1 VTTADQLRFILLGV
15 GLALIGGLWLWERRS
30 GAQPPAGS
38 RASARLPDRFEP
50 QLDIDAEA
58 PDALPSESLDVDV
71 PPARSVDDE
80 RRPAVDPPVV
90 TLDGLPEDL
99 DRVEFARDRLEPA
112 AEPPTVAVE
121 RPPTVAVEVSLTDTI
136 TSSAPLLGSAPAS
149 EPPVLTAVAV
159 AARPQFKQA
168 PPKPPPPEP
177 PKHQRIVAIRLVA
190 PPERRIDGGELHA
203 ALRAEGLSYGRY
215 SIFHRVRADSRT
227 LYSVASLVEPGSF
240 DLTQIDSSLLPGFS
254 MFAVFPGPMAAPQA
268 FDEMLAAA
276 RRLAEKLNANLQD
289 DSGSSLTGQR
299 VLSLREELVHFEHLL
314 AMTRTRPPP

>member
-1 VTTADQLRFILLGV
+1 MTTAEQLRFILLGV
-15 GLALIGGLWLWERRS
+15 GLALVGGLWLWERRNS
-30 GAQPPAGS
+30 AQPPAGS
-38 RASARLPDRFEP
+38 RAGARLPDRYEP
-50 QLDIDAEA
+50 QLDADTDAAASDPSLTESA
-58 PDALPSESLDVDV
+58 ALEPPLP
-71 PPARSVDDE
+71 PPAARGGGDE
-80 RRPAVDPPVV
+80 RRPPIDPPLV
-90 TLDGLPEDL
+90 TLEGLPDDFE
-99 DRVEFARDRLEPA
+99 RVEFARERLDPS

-121 RPPTVAVEVSLTDTI
+121 VQLTDTVE
-136 TSSAPLLGSAPAS
+136 AAAPAPKPARTS
-149 EPPVLTAVAV
+149 EPPVLTTVAV
-159 AARPQFKQA
+159 TARPQLKQA
-168 PPKPPPPEP
+168 APQPPPPEP

-203 ALRAEGLSYGRY
+203 AMRAEGLTYGRY
-215 SIFHRVRADSRT
+215 SIFHRVRADGRT

-240 DLTQIDSSLLPGFS
+240 DLTQIDSSLLPGIS

-314 AMTRTRPPP
+314 AMTRTRPPA